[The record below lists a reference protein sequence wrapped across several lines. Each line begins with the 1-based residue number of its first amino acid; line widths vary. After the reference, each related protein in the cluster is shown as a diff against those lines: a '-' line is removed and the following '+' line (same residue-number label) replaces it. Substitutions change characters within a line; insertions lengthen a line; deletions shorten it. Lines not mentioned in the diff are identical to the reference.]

1 MEDTRSD
8 ALIIR
13 EAQES
18 DLKEILSIYN
28 DAVTNST
35 AVYEYEPRSLN
46 AHLQWFQNKRKSEY
60 PVLVAEVQA
69 HVIEFGSYGSFRAW
83 PAYSQTVESSV
94 YIESRYRG
102 KHIGR
107 RLMVDLI
114 ERAKQQKYHT
124 MIAGIDATNTASI
137 KLHKNLGFIQT
148 AYMHEVG
155 WKFDRWLDL
164 IFMQLIIN

>member
-1 MEDTRSD
+1 MKEIRSD
-8 ALIIR
+8 SLIIR
-13 EAQES
+13 EAQEN

-35 AVYEYEPRSLN
+35 AVYEYEPRSFH
-46 AHLQWFQNKRKSEY
+46 AHLQWFQNKRKSKY
-60 PVLVAEVQA
+60 PVLVAEMQT
-69 HVIEFGSYGSFRAW
+69 HIIGFCSYGSFRVW
-83 PAYSQTVESSV
+83 PAYSQTIESSI

-102 KHIGR
+102 KSIGR

-124 MIAGIDATNTASI
+124 IIAGIDATNEPSI

-148 AYMHEVG
+148 AHMREVG

-164 IFMQLIIN
+164 IFMQLVIT